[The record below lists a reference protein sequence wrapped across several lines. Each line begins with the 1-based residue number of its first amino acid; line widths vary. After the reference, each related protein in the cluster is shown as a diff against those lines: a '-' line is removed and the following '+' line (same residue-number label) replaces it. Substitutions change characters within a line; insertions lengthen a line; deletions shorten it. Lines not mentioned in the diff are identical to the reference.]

1 MLTRHLVVGYI
12 SGANDALYFSQCA
25 DWAYVGLCL
34 WTLECRAPVDNSM
47 LQQHSTA
54 ATCGACVPL
63 AMEHETKAVPAKME
77 RSGGLD
83 RSGVENSG
91 VKWSEVEWSEVVWD
105 RGPATMHLR

>member
-1 MLTRHLVVGYI
+1 M
-12 SGANDALYFSQCA
+12 
-25 DWAYVGLCL
+25 
-34 WTLECRAPVDNSM
+34 
-47 LQQHSTA
+47 
-54 ATCGACVPL
+54 PL

>member
-1 MLTRHLVVGYI
+1 
-12 SGANDALYFSQCA
+12 
-25 DWAYVGLCL
+25 
-34 WTLECRAPVDNSM
+34 M